1 MRRPKALEL
10 QLLLAC
16 ARAHPREEDE
26 AAIRQLLELDID
38 WTKFAL
44 KAIDHGLVGLAG
56 NTLAG
61 AAPESVPPEIREAFQ
76 AFVKQTRNSNQ
87 ALLNELARL
96 IGQLANAGVETIA
109 FKGPVLAKQAFGDLG
124 LRGFRDL
131 DFLIHDDDLPKT
143 IKVLC
148 ECGYER
154 NGKFTAEQF
163 HLIHLLQGQ
172 EIMFKSGV
180 GAIEPHTRLT
190 SVKMALDIDYDG
202 LWRRAGR
209 EEIFGHQVLTLA
221 PEDTMIVLA
230 IHGGKELWWD
240 IKWCCD
246 VADFIA
252 SHPQLDW
259 NVVAERARAQGCYRM
274 LVVMA
279 SLARNYLGAKI
290 PDFLVAAESGDP
302 AVAQIIDR
310 IVARWEADDPG
321 GPPSN
326 KTVSM
331 DRLLLHDGMLRQ
343 ASYVIRTWFL
353 PGPQHIALAKL
364 PGFMRSAYVP
374 IGLAHDLIA
383 LPLYRFWTR
392 SQKKADQ
399 LRTALAVSPIALAL
413 TPASSETRAR
423 LKHLQREYRRAL
435 DAVTKNPKTNRPW
448 ILMGDTLSGLNRHA
462 EAVGCYEKSLAI
474 APDDPA
480 TWKKR
485 HAAIAAHS
493 KASNRPPPDDAPEF
507 DSKSAGGWALRAG
520 YLMAQK
526 RYLMASEA
534 SQNALQLS
542 PQHEAATQMG
552 IKSRLYV
559 CDWRRRE
566 EDRNTVA
573 NSSKSGIVGALSINL
588 KQLVDSEQLS
598 LSVAQLLA
606 DRSRHST
613 EPLWRGERYNHQKIR
628 IAYVSTDFRNH
639 PVGKIIAGAFEHHD
653 KARFEITAISIG
665 PDDGGPVRK
674 RIEAAVDRFID
685 VNAMNDAQAAAMMR
699 RLEIDIAIDLNGLTG
714 SKRPGILACRP
725 APLQVNYLGYPG
737 TMALPYIDYII
748 ADPIVI
754 PAENRG
760 YYTEQ
765 IAYLP
770 NSYLPFDRS
779 HPISKN
785 QPTRI
790 EQGLPDSGFVFTSF
804 NRVHKLAPQ
813 IFSIWMRL
821 LHAIEGSV
829 LWISSA
835 PSPAVANLRREAAGH
850 GIAPERLIF
859 ARYQERPEDH
869 LARQCLGDLFLDTL
883 PYNAHSTASE
893 ALWAGLPVLT
903 CQGESFQARVA
914 SSLLH
919 AIGLPEMVTT
929 SLAEYE
935 ALALEL
941 ARNPQKLAAI
951 RQKLADHRQTA
962 ALFDTARYVRD
973 LEKIYANMWQRQ
985 QSGLPPEGF
994 SVADGD

>member
-1 MRRPKALEL
+1 MRSR
-10 QLLLAC
+10 
-16 ARAHPREEDE
+16 
-26 AAIRQLLELDID
+26 
-38 WTKFAL
+38 
-44 KAIDHGLVGLAG
+44 AIDHGLVGLAG
-56 NTLAG
+56 NTLVQ
-61 AAPESVPPEIREAFQ
+61 AAPESVPPEIQQAFQ
-76 AFVKQTRNSNQ
+76 AFVAQTRNSNQ

-154 NGKFTAEQF
+154 NGKFTSEQF

-190 SVKMALDIDYDG
+190 SLKMALDIDYDG

-209 EEIFGHQVLTLA
+209 EDIFGHQILTLA

-259 NVVAERARAQGCYRM
+259 NTIIERARAQGCYRM

-279 SLARNYLGAKI
+279 SLARTYLGARI
-290 PDFLVAAESGDP
+290 PDFLVAAETGDP

-310 IVARWEADDPG
+310 IMARWEADDPG

-331 DRLLLHDGMLRQ
+331 DRLLLHDGIFRR
-343 ASYVIRTWFL
+343 ASYVVRTWFL

-364 PGFMRSAYVP
+364 PGFMSFAYVP
-374 IGLAHDLIA
+374 IGLGHDLIA
-383 LPLYRFWTR
+383 LPLYRFWTVL
-392 SQKKADQ
+392 QEKADQ
-399 LRTALAVSPIALAL
+399 VRTALAVSPIALAL
-413 TPASSETRAR
+413 TPASSQTRAR
-423 LKHLQREYRRAL
+423 LTHLQREYRRAL
-435 DAVTKNPKTNRPW
+435 DAVAKNPKTNRPW

-462 EAVGCYEKSLAI
+462 RAIECYEKSLAI
-474 APDDPA
+474 VPDDA
-480 TWKKR
+480 TTWKNR
-485 HAAIAAHS
+485 RAAMAAHAD
-493 KASNRPPPDDAPEF
+493 ASNRPEPDDAPEF
-507 DSKSAGGWALRAG
+507 DSKTAEGWALRAG

-552 IKSRLYV
+552 IKSRLYI

-573 NSSKSGIVGALSINL
+573 NSPKSGIVGALSINL

-598 LSVAQLLA
+598 LSVSQLLA
-606 DRSRHST
+606 GRSRHST

-628 IAYVSTDFRNH
+628 IGYVSTDFRNH
-639 PVGKIIAGAFEHHD
+639 PVGRAIVGPLEHHD
-653 KARFEITAISIG
+653 KVRFEITAISLG
-665 PDDGGPVRK
+665 PNDDGPIRK

-685 VNAMNDAQAAAMMR
+685 VNAMSDTEAAAMMR
-699 RLEIDIAIDLNGLTG
+699 GLEIDIAIDLNGLTG
-714 SKRPGILACRP
+714 SKRPGILARRP

-748 ADPIVI
+748 ADPIDI
-754 PAENRG
+754 PSENRG
-760 YYTEQ
+760 YYTEK
-765 IAYLP
+765 IAHLP
-770 NSYLPFDRS
+770 NSYLPCAGVRPVS
-779 HPISKN
+779 EN
-785 QPTRI
+785 RPTRL
-790 EQGLPDSGFVFTSF
+790 EQGLPDTGFVFTSF
-804 NRVHKLAPQ
+804 NNVHKLGPEM
-813 IFSIWMRL
+813 FSIWMRL
-821 LHAIEGSV
+821 LHAVEGSV

-835 PSPAVANLRREAAGH
+835 PALAVGNLRRAAAAR
-850 GIAPERLIF
+850 GITPERLVF
-859 ARYQERPEDH
+859 ARFEDRAEDH
-869 LARQCLGDLFLDTL
+869 VARQSLGDLFLDTL
-883 PYNAHSTASE
+883 PYNAHSTAGD

-919 AIGLPEMVTT
+919 AVGLPELVTT
-929 SLAEYE
+929 SLADYE

-941 ARNPQKLAAI
+941 ARNPQRLAAI

-973 LEKIYANMWQRQ
+973 LERAYAMMWQRQ

-994 SVADGD
+994 SLTDAE